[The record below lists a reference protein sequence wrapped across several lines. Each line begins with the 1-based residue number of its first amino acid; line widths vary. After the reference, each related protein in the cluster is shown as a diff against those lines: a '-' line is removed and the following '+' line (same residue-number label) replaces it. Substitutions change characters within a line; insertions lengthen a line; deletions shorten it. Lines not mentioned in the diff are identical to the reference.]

1 MYCDGF
7 SSIVICI
14 MEVTLSE
21 VIWLLL
27 YFEHTVHSEQ
37 GLAHLRKLLVAVS
50 FLHLLR
56 VTPHLC

>member
-27 YFEHTVHSEQ
+27 YFEHTVRRLICESYWS
-37 GLAHLRKLLVAVS
+37 RYP
-50 FLHLLR
+50 FY
-56 VTPHLC
+56 TF